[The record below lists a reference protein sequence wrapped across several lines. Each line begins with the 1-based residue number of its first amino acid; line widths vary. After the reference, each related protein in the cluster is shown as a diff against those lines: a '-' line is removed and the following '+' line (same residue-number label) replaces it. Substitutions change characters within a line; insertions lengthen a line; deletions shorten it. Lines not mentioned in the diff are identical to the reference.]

1 MSYLATK
8 RAYVLRKPIL
18 STDKRQKHTDKCLQW
33 ERMWRGDD
41 KGICVQLA
49 T

>member
-8 RAYVLRKPIL
+8 REYVLRKPTL
-18 STDKRQKHTDKCLQW
+18 STDKRQKHTDKRLKQ
-33 ERMWRGDD
+33 EDMRRRDD